1 MNKTQTKMIQSN
13 YTVQILEAEAG
24 FKLTQK
30 KDVDILQR
38 VFTNKVFLS
47 INDDAKNWK
56 EIPDDEAEL
65 LQTKQREIAKR

>member
-13 YTVQILEAEAG
+13 YTVQILEAEEG

-30 KDVDILQR
+30 KDVDILER

-47 INDDAKNWK
+47 INDKAENWK
-56 EIPDDEAEL
+56 EISDDEAEL
-65 LQTKQREIAKR
+65 LQKKQREIAKR

>member
-1 MNKTQTKMIQSN
+1 MIQSN
-13 YTVQILEAEAG
+13 YTVQILQAEEG
-24 FKLTQK
+24 YKLTQK
-30 KDVDILQR
+30 KDVNILER

-56 EIPDDEAEL
+56 EISDSEAEL

>member
-13 YTVQILEAEAG
+13 YTVQILEAEVG

>member
-1 MNKTQTKMIQSN
+1 MIQTN
-13 YTVQILEAEAG
+13 YTVQILEAEEG

-30 KDVDILQR
+30 KDVDILER

-47 INDDAKNWK
+47 INDKAENWK
-56 EIPDDEAEL
+56 EISDDEAEL

>member
-1 MNKTQTKMIQSN
+1 MIQSN

-24 FKLTQK
+24 HKLIQK

-56 EIPDDEAEL
+56 EISDSEAEL

>member
-1 MNKTQTKMIQSN
+1 MIQSN

-30 KDVDILQR
+30 KDVDILER

-47 INDDAKNWK
+47 VNDDAKNWK
-56 EIPDDEAEL
+56 EIPDDEANL
-65 LQTKQREIAKR
+65 LQQKQREIAK

>member
-13 YTVQILEAEAG
+13 YTVQILEAEKNH
-24 FKLTQK
+24 KLTQK
-30 KDVDILQR
+30 ADVDILQR

-56 EIPDDEAEL
+56 EISDSEAEL
-65 LQTKQREIAKR
+65 LQQKQREIAER

>member
-1 MNKTQTKMIQSN
+1 MNKTQTKMIQTN
-13 YTVQILEAEAG
+13 YTVQILEAEEG

-30 KDVDILQR
+30 KDVDILER

-47 INDDAKNWK
+47 INDKAENWK
-56 EIPDDEAEL
+56 EISDDEAEL

>member
-1 MNKTQTKMIQSN
+1 MIQSN
-13 YTVQILEAEAG
+13 YTVQILEAEEG

-30 KDVDILQR
+30 KDVNILER

-56 EIPDDEAEL
+56 EISDSEADL
-65 LQTKQREIAKR
+65 LQQKQREIAKR

>member
-13 YTVQILEAEAG
+13 YTVQILEAEEG

-47 INDDAKNWK
+47 VNDDAKNWK
-56 EIPDDEAEL
+56 EISDEEAEL
-65 LQTKQREIAKR
+65 LQQKQREIAKR

>member
-13 YTVQILEAEAG
+13 YTVQILQAEEG

-30 KDVDILQR
+30 KDVDILER

-56 EIPDDEAEL
+56 EISDDEANL
-65 LQTKQREIAKR
+65 LQQKQREIAKR

>member
-1 MNKTQTKMIQSN
+1 MIQSN
-13 YTVQILEAEAG
+13 YTVQILEAEAEAG
-24 FKLTQK
+24 HKLTQK

-56 EIPDDEAEL
+56 EISDSEAEL
-65 LQTKQREIAKR
+65 LQQKQREIAKG

>member
-1 MNKTQTKMIQSN
+1 MIQTN
-13 YTVQILEAEAG
+13 YTVQILEAEEG

-30 KDVDILQR
+30 KDVDILER

-56 EIPDDEAEL
+56 EISDSEAEL

>member
-13 YTVQILEAEAG
+13 YTVQILEAEEG

-30 KDVDILQR
+30 KDVNILER

-56 EIPDDEAEL
+56 EISDSEADL
-65 LQTKQREIAKR
+65 LQQKQREIAKR

>member
-1 MNKTQTKMIQSN
+1 MIQSN

-38 VFTNKVFLS
+38 VFTDKVFLS
-47 INDDAKNWK
+47 VNDDAKNWK
-56 EIPDDEAEL
+56 EISDSEAEL
-65 LQTKQREIAKR
+65 LQQKQREIAKR